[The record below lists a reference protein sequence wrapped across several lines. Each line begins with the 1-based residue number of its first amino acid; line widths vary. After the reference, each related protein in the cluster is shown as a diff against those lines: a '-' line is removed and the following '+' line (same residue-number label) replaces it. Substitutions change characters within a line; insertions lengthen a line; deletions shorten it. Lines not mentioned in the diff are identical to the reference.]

1 MDPKFLTRLE
11 LARRWKVSIDTLKR
25 REHAKILRPVRLD
38 GRVIRYRLRDVLRI
52 EEEGYAGG
60 GRLGCML
67 IKKPLERRCG
77 NRLRR
82 MPCNLPTLKRL
93 KFCRQSRRVEEFHC
107 LGLAKGAG
115 LSTGFESLNNP

>member
-1 MDPKFLTRLE
+1 M
-11 LARRWKVSIDTLKR
+11 
-25 REHAKILRPVRLD
+25 
-38 GRVIRYRLRDVLRI
+38 
-52 EEEGYAGG
+52 
-60 GRLGCML
+60 GCML

-107 LGLAKGAG
+107 LGLAKVVG
-115 LSTGFESLNNP
+115 LSPGFEALNNPGAINSRAGLPHRVVSVHPVTRIAWEDDDWSVWEASQD